1 MSDGWGRVFLEVR
14 SGGGRNER
22 QREGILLQVPPNFS
36 FTPDLMIITFQ
47 VLTILRII
55 RQLGVHLDS

>member
-1 MSDGWGRVFLEVR
+1 MRDREK
-14 SGGGRNER
+14 ER
-22 QREGILLQVPPNFS
+22 ILLQVPPNFS